1 MHHVDMQLNSFK
13 FSWLPMLLRCHS
25 SRLPVFQSA
34 FDVSI
39 WDANLRIKDM
49 RAHLC
54 SACCGSDDLIWWC
67 ETIFLWSMHEFWQSL
82 SLKHAAFSAM
92 PNRHLSLE
100 CCGVAEAS
108 CKSQILTAQAVAA
121 DMGQQRAAQTG
132 VAKWASI
139 HVGNSERDAHRTM
152 KKQKTKLDI
161 KIESIRCN
169 GVMIPW
175 ISPESWLPWIVKKG
189 LWPMLAGCQLHDYA
203 GARNNWS
210 KFWEMYRTVN
220 PDFELFG
227 LEDIDLSRTAAFLV
241 HGDEGRTLKKG
252 GIMVTSL
259 QSCLGCGF
267 DEKRVCG
274 QKDDSSK
281 LRVNFAGHSFTT
293 RFVVSTIPRT
303 SYETDADVFSAAT
316 DHVAKS
322 LDKCLKQ
329 GYVDQSR
336 GGEKFRIAISG
347 IKGDAPFLSKVGN
360 FYRSYNTTAKRGEQR
375 GAPKG
380 VCPYCLAGT
389 DLFPAEEIATCTP
402 KWRTTV
408 GVKPPWVSVPAF
420 VRRLAH
426 NPSDPASFFKSDI
439 WHVVHLGFGRSWVAS
454 VLQLVLP
461 FLPQRNLDEKWS
473 FLTDEYLAWCKN
485 NSKQAHI
492 SKITAYLMS
501 YGEASGA
508 MGNWHKGA
516 LTSNFFRW
524 LVEFLGKVPPDDNGW
539 VKMCREATY
548 RMNSM
553 FGVLY
558 RAGAFLS
565 RNEASFVSSQG
576 WNFWEP
582 TQRWP
587 LTCSMRDGNGCSL
600 CTRSFTSSTM
610 WSWR

>member
-1 MHHVDMQLNSFK
+1 
-13 FSWLPMLLRCHS
+13 
-25 SRLPVFQSA
+25 
-34 FDVSI
+34 
-39 WDANLRIKDM
+39 
-49 RAHLC
+49 
-54 SACCGSDDLIWWC
+54 
-67 ETIFLWSMHEFWQSL
+67 
-82 SLKHAAFSAM
+82 M

-100 CCGVAEAS
+100 CCGAAEAS

-336 GGEKFRIAISG
+336 GGEKFRIAILG

-360 FYRSYNTTAKRGEQR
+360 FYRSS
-375 GAPKG
+375 
-380 VCPYCLAGT
+380 
-389 DLFPAEEIATCTP
+389 LFSSLGSCI
-402 KWRTTV
+402 
-408 GVKPPWVSVPAF
+408 
-420 VRRLAH
+420 VR
-426 NPSDPASFFKSDI
+426 SI
-439 WHVVHLGFGRSWVAS
+439 
-454 VLQLVLP
+454 
-461 FLPQRNLDEKWS
+461 
-473 FLTDEYLAWCKN
+473 
-485 NSKQAHI
+485 
-492 SKITAYLMS
+492 KITNL
-501 YGEASGA
+501 
-508 MGNWHKGA
+508 
-516 LTSNFFRW
+516 
-524 LVEFLGKVPPDDNGW
+524 
-539 VKMCREATY
+539 
-548 RMNSM
+548 
-553 FGVLY
+553 
-558 RAGAFLS
+558 
-565 RNEASFVSSQG
+565 
-576 WNFWEP
+576 
-582 TQRWP
+582 
-587 LTCSMRDGNGCSL
+587 
-600 CTRSFTSSTM
+600 
-610 WSWR
+610 